1 MEANRFNGTAGI
13 VIEDAGIIDGK
24 EQSYRF
30 FSPKEIPNDLTYP
43 NSTIK
48 LLANA
53 SLCIGELKGLAKNIS
68 KSTLDLFIK
77 AYKRR
82 EAWLST
88 KIEGTNVSLTDV
100 FLSEAGS
107 IGKIGYRDMIKE
119 IMNYI
124 HSLDNAL
131 RRLSNGFDINRD
143 LVNEMHHTLLGGV
156 RGSNRLLGEYRKV
169 QNWIDGKQWQSA
181 SFIPPHYNLVEN
193 LMEHMFAFMRKEDD
207 IPRLIKIGLMH
218 YYFETIH
225 PYEDGNGRLGRTL
238 ITLYLIKQGIIEE
251 PIFYVTPFFERNR
264 RRYYDTLTKVREE
277 GDFLSWLDFFLEGIC
292 QTSQETSKK
301 IKILINLREDY
312 HKKLEEINANTISF
326 TLLDLFFENP
336 YWSIPHIKKYKI
348 KKNYPLIKR
357 GMDNLMEIGLVEEH
371 TIRRRNKFYWAREIA
386 SVFESDQS

>member
-1 MEANRFNGTAGI
+1 MEANRFNGTAGSI
-13 VIEDAGIIDGK
+13 IEERGIIDGK
-24 EQSYRF
+24 EQSYKYF
-30 FSPKEIPNDLTYP
+30 LPKEIPDNLAFP
-43 NSTIK
+43 NPTIK

-53 SLCIGELKGLAKNIS
+53 NLCIGELKGLAKNIS

-88 KIEGTNVSLTDV
+88 KIEGTNVSLSDV

-107 IGKIGYRDMIKE
+107 IEKRGYRDIKE
-119 IMNYI
+119 IINYI
-124 HSLDNAL
+124 HSLNNAL
-131 RRLSNGFDINRD
+131 ERLSNGFDINKD
-143 LVNEMHHTLLGGV
+143 LVNEMHDKLLRGV

-169 QNWIDGKQWQSA
+169 QNWIDGKHWQSA
-181 SFIPPHYNLVEN
+181 GFIPPHYNKVEN
-193 LMEHMFAFMRKEDD
+193 LMENMFAFMRKEDD

-251 PIFYVTPFFERNR
+251 PIFYVTPFFEKNR
-264 RRYYDTLTKVREE
+264 RRYYDMLTKVREE
-277 GDFLSWLDFFLEGIC
+277 GDFLSWLNFFLNGIC

-301 IKILINLREDY
+301 IKVLIKLREEY

-336 YWSIPHIKKYKI
+336 FWSIPHIKKYKI

-357 GMDNLMEIGLVEEH
+357 GINNLMEIGLVMEH
-371 TIRRRNKFYWAREIA
+371 TIRRRNKFYGAREIVN
-386 SVFESDQS
+386 VFENDQS